1 MVGLGCGGGWV
12 DDFCGLKIVVVFVDV
27 KIRSEW
33 REQSN
38 FTCEGTVELYRCF
51 SRGKSLLGVVF
62 FLIVVVE
69 SKPSSTPFN
78 DTLLDDVLR
87 EIISPQHD
95 DLKCRKFHPISFSCI
110 KTSPPTR
117 TSIKYLVLHTLLGGG
132 RCGFSTCF
140 TAKPSTGQSQHPLQH
155 VRLRSANFAQDSYLP
170 GPPVVGERLKV
181 FWYRFCMF
189 L

>member
-1 MVGLGCGGGWV
+1 M
-12 DDFCGLKIVVVFVDV
+12 DDFLWFKDRGHFCGCENKIGMKGAELF
-27 KIRSEW
+27 
-33 REQSN
+33 
-38 FTCEGTVELYRCF
+38 FFLGGGTVELYRCF
-51 SRGKSLLGVVF
+51 SHGRSLLGVVF

-69 SKPSSTPFN
+69 SAPSSTPFN
-78 DTLLDDVLR
+78 ETLLDDVLR

-95 DLKCRKFHPISFSCI
+95 DLKCRKFPPISFSCI

-132 RCGFSTCF
+132 RCGFSMCF

-181 FWYRFCMF
+181 FWYRFCREKND
-189 L
+189 